1 MSGSELFS
9 RQKVLAIG
17 SQQQVAADYIGQW
30 SGRVISESFEPYPN
44 SLV

>member
-1 MSGSELFS
+1 MSGSELFL
-9 RQKVLAIG
+9 KTKGFAIG